1 MTATDLTTAVAVAGD
16 SLAGVVGDTAAALIP
31 AEAGWTVVEP
41 TPDTALPEGPLVAVG
56 ARAGDHVISI
66 VLTEA
71 MAQRVLAGPPPVES
85 LVDGLTA
92 TISAVA
98 SVIGAGPV
106 DEVTELDPVAVA
118 EETPDHALLS
128 SLIDGEVL
136 SLTVIVTPPTPQVAP
151 SAASFEPIVAAAAG
165 HGNAGL
171 EVLHDVQMGVTAE
184 LGRTRMPLRD
194 ILTLAPGSVIELDR
208 NASAPVD
215 VMVNG
220 TLIAKGEVV
229 VIDEE
234 FGIRITEI
242 VGYEPPRSA
251 RTHDQ
256 GGDAR

>member
-1 MTATDLTTAVAVAGD
+1 MTATDLTTVADRA
-16 SLAGVVGDTAAALIP
+16 SLAGVIGDTAAALIP

-41 TPDTALPEGPLVAVG
+41 TPDSALPEGPLVAVG

-71 MAQRVLAGPPPVES
+71 MSQRVLSGPPPAES
-85 LVDGLTA
+85 IADGLAA
-92 TISAVA
+92 TISAIA
-98 SVIGAGPV
+98 SVMGVGPL
-106 DEVTELDPVAVA
+106 DEVAELDPIAVA

-128 SLIDGEVL
+128 SLFDGDAL
-136 SLTVIVTPPTPQVAP
+136 SLTVIVTPPAPSTAPP
-151 SAASFEPIVAAAAG
+151 SAASFEPIAVAGSA

-194 ILTLAPGSVIELDR
+194 ILSLAPGSVIELDR

-220 TLIAKGEVV
+220 TLVAKGEVV

-242 VGYEPPRSA
+242 VGYEPPRAA
-251 RTHDQ
+251 RAHDQ
-256 GGDAR
+256 GGNLR